1 MNEEKPRQQGHISM
15 VNHVFVSLI
24 HGKTEFNNRPTKTKI
39 VGINAFNTY
48 IGHKAF

>member
-15 VNHVFVSLI
+15 VNHVFVSQI
-24 HGKTEFNNRPTKTKI
+24 HGKTEFNNWPTKTNI